1 MKRIFLAAT
10 MSAALVTAQAH
21 AGGMAE
27 PMMEPEVIVE
37 EAASSSGG
45 FVVPLILLALV
56 ALALANNND
65 DSIGGDS
72 EAASDL
78 RLKTDVV
85 QVGMSDIGLP
95 LYHFRYLDTGP
106 VFEGVM
112 AQDVLQHVPEAI
124 IPMPGGYMAVDYGM
138 LGLALKR
145 LD

>member
-1 MKRIFLAAT
+1 
-10 MSAALVTAQAH
+10 MSAALVTAQAQ

-37 EAASSSGG
+37 EAAASSGG

-56 ALALANNND
+56 ALAVASNND
-65 DSIGGDS
+65 DD
-72 EAASDL
+72 EVAVVSDV

-85 QVGMSDIGLP
+85 QVGMTDIGLP

-112 AQDVLQHVPEAI
+112 AQDVLQQYPNAI
-124 IPMPGGYMAVDYGM
+124 VPMPGGYMAVDYGM
-138 LGLALKR
+138 LGLEMRKVQ
-145 LD
+145 